1 MIAKESNGSDKCRTQ
16 PIFLPPAESE
26 SQHNRRVRRV
36 ILHNAKRQMREYCT
50 SSCTTTS
57 VSLQCAK
64 SIHDHVGDV
73 VVNTGASRW
82 MAGGLCPLIAVCP
95 LIGVGATGGTLRKPH
110 TGTGTIRNVKP
121 YVKPSV
127 LGQATNNRSMPCRLQ
142 FQSGSKWHEF
152 GVRGGKH
159 VFG

>member
-1 MIAKESNGSDKCRTQ
+1 
-16 PIFLPPAESE
+16 
-26 SQHNRRVRRV
+26 
-36 ILHNAKRQMREYCT
+36 MREYCT

-64 SIHDHVGDV
+64 SVHDHVSDV

-82 MAGGLCPLIAVCP
+82 DGRGAVSINC
-95 LIGVGATGGTLRKPH
+95 GVSINWGASGGTLRKLH
-110 TGTGTIRNVKP
+110 TGTGTVRNVKP

-142 FQSGSKWHEF
+142 IQIGSKWHEF
-152 GVRGGKH
+152 GVRGGKQI
-159 VFG
+159 FG